1 MVNTIK
7 PILERL
13 GIKEEGRY
21 DNHFYVVTLED
32 SDSYARM
39 YTRLD
44 KFAINTEFPAFGT
57 NTNNSTIKVTNYFEI
72 EEANQTYNI
81 FLIADFENDKYFL
94 KIGEA

>member
-7 PILERL
+7 PILQRL

-21 DNHFYVVTLED
+21 DNHFYVVSLED

>member
-21 DNHFYVVTLED
+21 DNHFYVISLED

>member
-21 DNHFYVVTLED
+21 DNHFYVVSLED

>member
-7 PILERL
+7 PILQRL

-21 DNHFYVVTLED
+21 DNHFYVISLED